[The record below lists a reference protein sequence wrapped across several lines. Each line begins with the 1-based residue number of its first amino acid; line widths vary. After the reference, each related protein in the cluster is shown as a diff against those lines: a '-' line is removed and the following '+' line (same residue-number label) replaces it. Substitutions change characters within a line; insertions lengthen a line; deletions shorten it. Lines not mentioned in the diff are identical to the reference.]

1 MSVVHSSLRSALVL
15 STVLGSAASLLA
27 IGCGEDAPDAAAPD
41 ASPDAPSTADDAASP
56 SDAGVDP
63 DARGAFDPADV
74 PVVCDGSPCATELV
88 AGGDHFCARMS
99 DGTVRC
105 WGDDTFGAL
114 GAGEPGDPDDPGDSK
129 GADGGTTARV
139 VADLGGVTQL
149 SAAGGTTCARV
160 DDGGVR
166 CWGDNRYG
174 ELGLEIDPPL
184 ADWDPHPT
192 PAPVALE
199 EAATRVDVG
208 HGTVCAVLASGKVW
222 CWGRDDR
229 LQLARDRGG
238 PDPVFP
244 DPFGGPGPASLEAL
258 TLTRATAGS
267 FTTFGLSAAGE
278 VWSWGALAGEDG
290 VLSGRIASLSPART
304 PKRVA
309 GLSKLTSFAA
319 SASVE
324 VPYEMPPWDP
334 SAPPPP
340 PPPPPRAHACAIAGG
355 EVYCWGRSYA
365 GALCTGRPDREPLPA
380 LAPVSAKTWPQ
391 QVAVGDEITC
401 ARMTDGSVFCC
412 GSDARGRLG
421 TGSVAILSPWLA
433 KASAFTGYAVQVATS
448 NRAVCALVRDGSVQC
463 WGSNEKGELGREPDE
478 SNHPSP
484 VTIVF

>member
-1 MSVVHSSLRSALVL
+1 MSVVHSSLRSLLVL
-15 STVLGSAASLLA
+15 STVLGSTASLLA
-27 IGCGEDAPDAAAPD
+27 IGCSDDPADAAAPD
-41 ASPDAPSTADDAASP
+41 ASPDAPSTADDAARP

-114 GAGEPGDPDDPGDSK
+114 GAGESGDPDGPGGSK
-129 GADGGTTARV
+129 GADGGTTVRV
-139 VADLGGVTQL
+139 VVDLGGVTQL

-166 CWGDNRYG
+166 CWGDNRFG
-174 ELGLEIDPPL
+174 ELGLEIEPPL
-184 ADWDPHPT
+184 ADWEPHPT
-192 PAPVALE
+192 PAPVALD
-199 EAATRVDVG
+199 EAAARVDVG
-208 HGTVCAVLASGKVW
+208 HGTVCAVLESGKVW

-229 LQLARDRGG
+229 LQLARDRGDPEPAS
-238 PDPVFP
+238 PDPY
-244 DPFGGPGPASLEAL
+244 GGPGPASLDAL

-267 FTTFGLSAAGE
+267 YTTFGLSAAGE
-278 VWSWGALAGEDG
+278 LWSWGALAGDDG

-324 VPYEMPPWDP
+324 VPEPPWEP
-334 SAPPPP
+334 GAPFPVT
-340 PPPPPRAHACAIAGG
+340 PPPRAHACALAGG

-365 GALCTGRPDREPLPA
+365 GALCTGRPDREPLPV

-391 QVAVGDEITC
+391 RLAVGDEITC

-421 TGSVAILSPWLA
+421 TGSVGILSPWLA

-463 WGSNEKGELGREPDE
+463 WGSNEKGELGREADE

-484 VTIVF
+484 VTVAFE